1 MGVSQQ
7 PSVAVHSRSP
17 SSSAMLRYVLLLAV
31 LAVALGEPEP
41 FGRRFYG
48 GYSGFGYRGLG
59 HNRGFGAYR
68 YKRSADPGFGYGG
81 GYGYGG
87 GFGGGYRRFGGGYRY
102 KRSADPGF
110 FGGYRSYGTYNNAP
124 FRSFGYY
131 GY

>member
-41 FGRRFYG
+41 FGRRLYG

-59 HNRGFGAYR
+59 YNRGFGA
-68 YKRSADPGFGYGG
+68 
-81 GYGYGG
+81 
-87 GFGGGYRRFGGGYRY
+87 YRY